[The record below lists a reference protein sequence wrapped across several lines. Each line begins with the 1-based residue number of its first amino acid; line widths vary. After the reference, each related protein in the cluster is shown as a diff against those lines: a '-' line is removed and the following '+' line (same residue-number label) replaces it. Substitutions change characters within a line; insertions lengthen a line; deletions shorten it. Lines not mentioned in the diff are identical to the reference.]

1 MSYICNVITING
13 LLYFF
18 NSMGDELKGAII
30 TAFVTGIISIIG
42 FILTNRSMKKSFK
55 NELLKEKTTVHI
67 EKMSEMPLHIL
78 ELMEKMINNPS
89 NQDVLED
96 FKKILNTVCAYGSI
110 QAIKIVATMQSENY
124 QYANTDQ
131 FNTYRA
137 LSFYALLI
145 TQIKYDVTGI
155 INSPDMWYTMKLK
168 DYIKMKEEIQKENN
182 KIVRDLH
189 LNKGFL
195 I

>member
-1 MSYICNVITING
+1 MKLVGIDINKLISFVG
-13 LLYFF
+13 
-18 NSMGDELKGAII
+18 SMGDELKGAII
-30 TAFVTGIISIIG
+30 TAIVTGIISIIG
-42 FILTNRSMKKSFK
+42 FIVTNHSMKKNFK

-78 ELMEKMINNPS
+78 ELMEKMTNGPS
-89 NQDVLED
+89 NQDVLDE
-96 FKKILNTVCAYGSI
+96 FKSILNNVCAYGSV
-110 QAIKIVATMQSENY
+110 QAIKIASTMQSENY

-155 INSPDMWYTMKLK
+155 INGPDMWYEMKLT
-168 DYIKMKEEIQKENN
+168 DYQKMKEDIKQENN
-182 KIVRDLH
+182 KIVKELN

>member
-1 MSYICNVITING
+1 MGIDISKLIS
-13 LLYFF
+13 FF
-18 NSMGDELKGAII
+18 GSMGDELKGAII
-30 TAFVTGIISIIG
+30 TAIVTGIISIIG
-42 FILTNRSMKKSFK
+42 FIATNYSMKKNFK
-55 NELLKEKTTVHI
+55 NELLKEKTSVHI

-78 ELMEKMINNPS
+78 ELMEKMRNGS
-89 NQDVLED
+89 LNQDVLKEFND
-96 FKKILNTVCAYGSI
+96 ILNNVCAYGSV
-110 QAIKIVATMQSENY
+110 QAIRIVATMQSENY

-131 FNTYRA
+131 VNTYRV

-155 INSPDMWYTMKLK
+155 INGPDMWYEMKLT
-168 DYIKMKEEIQKENN
+168 DYHKTKEDIKEENN
-182 KIVRDLH
+182 KIVRELN